1 MKATG
6 SLRVKRGIYQ
16 IVIDYVDAKGQ
27 RRQKSESTGLT
38 EKGNKRRA
46 QAILDQRLQELERES
61 EAALEA
67 RDQLFL
73 SFMRSWLDEVVSHR
87 VKANTLTQYNM
98 VFDKYISA
106 YKPFVGVTLH
116 DLTPALLQSYY
127 NTQLAA
133 GLSPNTIRK
142 HHANIHRC
150 LAYAVRLD
158 LMLYNP
164 ADRVELPKK
173 KRYQGA
179 QALTPAQLG
188 EVLKAFEGDM
198 LETVVRIAVTY
209 GLRRSE
215 VCGLAWDAV
224 DFEAGTLH
232 VCRTAM
238 VNQGVV
244 TYCDSTK
251 TASSNRVLPL
261 TPSIRDYLLKV
272 KADQEEQRRL
282 FGGAYI
288 DSGLVCVKA
297 NGEPIHP
304 NLVTHHFRLVLK
316 KHGLPLV
323 RFHDLRHSAVY
334 ALRKGGADAKDI
346 QAWVG
351 HSDVSTTLGVYGHIL
366 GNDLTRL
373 GAVMDKVLFDQ
384 GQAS

>member
-16 IVIDYVDAKGQ
+16 IVIDYVDALDQ
-27 RRQKSESTGLT
+27 RRQKSESTGLP

-61 EAALEA
+61 EATLEA
-67 RDQLFL
+67 RDTQFL
-73 SFMRSWLDEVVSHR
+73 PFMRSWLDEVVSHQ
-87 VKANTLTQYNM
+87 VKVNTMSQYNM
-98 VFDKYISA
+98 VFNGYISV
-106 YKPFVGVTLH
+106 YKPFVGVTLRE
-116 DLTPALLQSYY
+116 LTPALLQSYY
-127 NTQLAA
+127 NAQLAA

-142 HHANIHRC
+142 HHSNIHRC

-188 EVLKAFEGDM
+188 DLLTAFEGDM
-198 LETVVRIAVTY
+198 LEVPVRIAVTY

-215 VCGLAWDAV
+215 VCGLRWDAV
-224 DFEAGTLH
+224 DFQAGTLH
-232 VCRTAM
+232 VCRTA
-238 VNQGVV
+238 VV
-244 TYCDSTK
+244 DNGKVLYCDSTK

-261 TPSIRDYLLKV
+261 TPSMRDYLLKV
-272 KADQEEQRRL
+272 KAAQEEQQRL
-282 FGGAYI
+282 FGNCYA
-288 DSGLVCVKA
+288 DSGMVCV
-297 NGEPIHP
+297 HP
-304 NLVTHHFRLVLK
+304 NGVPISPNTVTHHFQRILK
-316 KHGLPLV
+316 AHGLPV
-323 RFHDLRHSAVY
+323 IRFHDLRHSAVY

-351 HSDVSTTLGVYGHIL
+351 HSDVSTTLGVYGHLL
-366 GNDLTRL
+366 GGDLTRL
-373 GAVMDKVLFDQ
+373 GTVMDKVLFDRAE
-384 GQAS
+384 AS

>member
-16 IVIDYVDAKGQ
+16 VIIDYTDALGQ
-27 RRQKSESTGLT
+27 RRQKSESTGLP

-61 EAALEA
+61 EATLEA
-67 RDQLFL
+67 RDTLFL
-73 SFMRSWLDEVVSHR
+73 PFMRNWLDEVVSHQ
-87 VKANTLTQYNM
+87 VKVNTMSQYNM
-98 VFDKYISA
+98 VFNHYISI
-106 YKPFVGVTLH
+106 YKPFVGVRLC

-127 NTQLAA
+127 NAQLAA

-142 HHANIHRC
+142 HHSNIHRC

-179 QALTPAQLG
+179 KALTPAQLG
-188 EVLKAFEGDM
+188 EVLAAFEGDM
-198 LETVVRIAVTY
+198 LEVPVRIAVTY

-215 VCGLAWDAV
+215 VCGLRWDAV
-224 DFEAGTLH
+224 DFQAGVLH
-232 VCRTAM
+232 VCRTA
-238 VNQGVV
+238 VV
-244 TYCDSTK
+244 DNGKILYCESTK

-272 KADQEEQRRL
+272 KATQEEQRRL
-282 FGGAYI
+282 FGEAYT
-288 DSGLVCVKA
+288 DSGMVCVRPD
-297 NGEPIHP
+297 GVPISP
-304 NLVTHHFRLVLK
+304 NTVTHHFQRVLK
-316 KHGLPLV
+316 AHGLPV
-323 RFHDLRHSAVY
+323 IRFHDLRHSAVY

-351 HSDVSTTLGVYGHIL
+351 HSDVSTTLGVYGHL
-366 GNDLTRL
+366 LSGDLTRL
-373 GAVMDKVLFDQ
+373 GAVMDKVLFEQ
-384 GQAS
+384 GEAG